1 MKVTIDTR
9 ARTLRPDDGAAEMDL
24 YAPESFAVLSE
35 LWVKVGWAL
44 KHSYGFSW
52 FGRPVIQLPED
63 MIRIQEVLYRVR
75 PDVVIETGI
84 AHGGSLVYYAGLLKA
99 MGRGRVVGVDIEIRP
114 PNRAAIESHPLSS
127 LITLIEGD
135 SAAPATVAAVRGRL
149 QAGERALVVLD
160 SNHTRQHVLR
170 ELEAYAPLVSVG
182 SYMVVTDGV
191 MGALHDVPRRIHRR
205 RSGPADPGRPRLQ
218 RGLGFCRLKGRD
230 TKQDS
235 PIDTELR
242 SRWRGPSWFV
252 HRENR
257 LR

>member
-1 MKVTIDTR
+1 MKVTIDTK

-63 MIRIQEVLYRVR
+63 MIRVQEVLYRVQ

-84 AHGGSLVYYAGLLKA
+84 AHGGSLVYYASLLKA

-114 PNRAAIESHPLSS
+114 PNRAAIEAHPLSS

-149 QAGERALVVLD
+149 QAGERALVILD
-160 SNHTRQHVLR
+160 SNHTRPHVLR

-182 SYMVVTDGV
+182 SYLVVTDGI
-191 MGALHDVPRRIHRR
+191 MGALHDVPGGHPEWQHDNPSAAAEEFLARHPEFSLDEPRPMLEAARTAPVTYWPKAYLRRN
-205 RSGPADPGRPRLQ
+205 A
-218 RGLGFCRLKGRD
+218 
-230 TKQDS
+230 
-235 PIDTELR
+235 
-242 SRWRGPSWFV
+242 
-252 HRENR
+252 
-257 LR
+257 